1 MKKVTIIG
9 MGLSAR
15 DVTEEQLDVIRSA
28 DILMGGQRHLDQFGD
43 LSMRKKTVTAKIDEI
58 MAFIREQRE
67 NARIVVLASGDPLFY
82 GIGARIARE
91 LGPDQVVILPN
102 ITSIAAAFAR
112 IGRPWSDAAVV
123 SLHGRN
129 HKYRLLEEVKR
140 NRTVAVLTD
149 TRHSPRWLAQWLLD
163 KGVKHAAMTVFE
175 KMGSAEEALH
185 RCTLQQAA
193 QMDFS
198 QPNVVILE
206 FEPGSISSD
215 GLTLGMADDAYSHE
229 NGLITKM
236 EVRAVTLA
244 KLRLKPGLTLW
255 DLGSGSG
262 SVGIEASVLIGP
274 GRIIAVEKRAARL
287 AQIRE
292 NAERYGVYNL
302 DAVQCTLPEGLKE
315 LPLPDRIFI
324 GGGGRELAAIIA
336 ASARFLKPEGVMVIN
351 TVLADNLCRA
361 LDALETAGMSTEVVQ
376 LQVSRSKAMP
386 WSRRF
391 EAHNPVWIISGTRPS
406 SKKESEESE
415 P

>member
-1 MKKVTIIG
+1 MKKITIVG

-15 DVTEEQLDVIRSA
+15 DVTAEQLDVIRSA

-43 LSMRKKTVTAKIDEI
+43 LPMRKWTITARIDEA
-58 MAFIREQRE
+58 MAFIHEQRKS
-67 NARIVVLASGDPLFY
+67 ARIVVLASGDPLFY
-82 GIGARIARE
+82 GIGARITRE

-102 ITSIAAAFAR
+102 ITSIAAAFSR
-112 IGRPWSDAAVV
+112 IGRPWSDAAVL

-129 HKYRLLEEVKR
+129 QKYRLLEEVKR
-140 NRTVAVLTD
+140 GKTVAVLTD

-163 KGVKHAAMTVFE
+163 KGVKHVAMNIFE
-175 KMGSAEEALH
+175 RMGSAEEALC
-185 RCTLQQAA
+185 RCALHQAA
-193 QMDFS
+193 QMDFAH
-198 QPNVVILE
+198 PNVAILE
-206 FEPGSISSD
+206 FEPGNSPCND
-215 GLTLGMADDAYSHE
+215 LTLGMADDAFSHE

-255 DLGSGSG
+255 DLGAGSG

-274 GRIIAVEKRAARL
+274 GRIVAVEKRAARL

-292 NAERYGVYNL
+292 NAQRYGVYNL
-302 DAVQCTLPEGLKE
+302 DAVQCVLPKGLSD
-315 LPLPDRIFI
+315 LPTPDRIFI

-336 ASARFLKPEGVMVIN
+336 SSTRLLRPDGVMVVN

-391 EAHNPVWIISGTRPS
+391 EAQNPVWIISGTRPS
-406 SKKESEESE
+406 SKEESE
-415 P
+415 NTEP

>member
-1 MKKVTIIG
+1 MKKVTIVG

-15 DVTEEQLDVIRSA
+15 DVTAEQLDVIRSA
-28 DILMGGQRHLDQFGD
+28 DILMGGKRHLDQFGD
-43 LSMRKKTVTAKIDEI
+43 LPMRKKTITSRIDEA
-58 MAFIREQRE
+58 MAFIIEQRKS
-67 NARIVVLASGDPLFY
+67 ASIVVLASGDPLFY

-91 LGPDQVVILPN
+91 LGPDQVVIFPN

-129 HKYRLLEEVKR
+129 HKHRLIEEVKR
-140 NRTVAVLTD
+140 NKSVAVLTD
-149 TRHSPRWLAQWLLD
+149 ARHSPRWLAQWLMG
-163 KGVKHAAMTVFE
+163 KGVKHTAMTVFE

-185 RCTLQQAA
+185 RCSLQQAA
-193 QMDFS
+193 QMDFV

-206 FEPGSISSD
+206 LEPGNASCGD
-215 GLTLGMADDAYSHE
+215 LTLGMADDAFSHE

-255 DLGSGSG
+255 DLGAGSG
-262 SVGIEASVLIGP
+262 SVGIEASTLIGP

-302 DAVQCTLPEGLKE
+302 DAVQCTLPEGLAD
-315 LPLPDRIFI
+315 LPAPDRIFI

-336 ASARFLKPEGVMVIN
+336 VSAQLLRPEGVVVVN

-361 LDALETAGMSTEVVQ
+361 LDALKAADMSTEVVQ

-391 EAHNPVWIISGTRPS
+391 EALNPVWIISGTRFS
-406 SKKESEESE
+406 SKEESE
-415 P
+415 KAEP